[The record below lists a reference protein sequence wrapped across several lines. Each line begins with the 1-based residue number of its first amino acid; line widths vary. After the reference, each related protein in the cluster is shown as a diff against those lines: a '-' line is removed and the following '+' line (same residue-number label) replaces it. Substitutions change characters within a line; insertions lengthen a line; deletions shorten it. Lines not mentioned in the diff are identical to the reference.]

1 MVFRVGWP
9 SFSLWYNLPSVPE
22 IAFLQ
27 HNSSMPTFTAA
38 RMLTPNSEIAYPRMV
53 VEDGH
58 IVEVSAR
65 SDGRS
70 LSGASICDFGDG
82 VIVPGCI
89 DLHIH
94 GNAGYDVMDEYA
106 EALPAIERM
115 LSRHGVTG
123 YFPTTVTAPLD
134 STLRALERFAEAI
147 EGSQQNSDRAGRA
160 TPLGVHLEGPFIS
173 HVRRGVHPPE
183 LLLAPKIE
191 TFERFWQAARGHI
204 RMLTIA
210 PELDGAIELIR
221 IAAARGVCVSLGH
234 SDADFSVTENA
245 IAAGASHA
253 THIFNAMRFLPTAAL
268 VPTSLSMAFISIPRS
283 LSSLPNARDRKG
295 LCSLPTQPPP
305 LACPRGAITLD
316 RSTSMSGM
324 APALMTASWRGA
336 F

>member
-22 IAFLQ
+22 IPFLH
-27 HNSSMPTFTAA
+27 HNSSIPTFTAA

-134 STLRALERFAEAI
+134 STLRALERF
-147 EGSQQNSDRAGRA
+147 
-160 TPLGVHLEGPFIS
+160 
-173 HVRRGVHPPE
+173 
-183 LLLAPKIE
+183 
-191 TFERFWQAARGHI
+191 
-204 RMLTIA
+204 
-210 PELDGAIELIR
+210 
-221 IAAARGVCVSLGH
+221 
-234 SDADFSVTENA
+234 
-245 IAAGASHA
+245 
-253 THIFNAMRFLPTAAL
+253 
-268 VPTSLSMAFISIPRS
+268 
-283 LSSLPNARDRKG
+283 
-295 LCSLPTQPPP
+295 
-305 LACPRGAITLD
+305 
-316 RSTSMSGM
+316 
-324 APALMTASWRGA
+324 
-336 F
+336 